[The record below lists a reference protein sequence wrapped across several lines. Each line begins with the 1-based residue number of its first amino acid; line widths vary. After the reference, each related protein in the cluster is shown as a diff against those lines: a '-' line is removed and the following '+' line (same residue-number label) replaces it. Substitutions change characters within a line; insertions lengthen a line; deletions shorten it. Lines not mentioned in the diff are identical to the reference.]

1 MELRRI
7 GVRLRMLNNAVR
19 RYLDR
24 TSESK
29 KEIEH
34 LTCSNGWIIGHLC
47 DAEREGR
54 VVFQRELEDEFGITR
69 STASKVL
76 SLLEKKGFITRES
89 VSHDARLKK
98 IVLTDRSR
106 EIEIDMQRDV
116 NRLESCLTKGFTQE
130 ELDTLYSYL
139 ERLQKNIDSAEDK

>member
-1 MELRRI
+1 MEQRGI

-29 KEIEH
+29 REIEN

-54 VVFQRELEDEFGITR
+54 VIFQRDLEDEFGITR

-98 IVLTDRSR
+98 LVPTDKSR
-106 EIEIDMQRDV
+106 KIENEMQCEV

-130 ELDTLYSYL
+130 ELDALYSYL
-139 ERLQKNIDSAEDK
+139 ERLQRNIDSAEDK